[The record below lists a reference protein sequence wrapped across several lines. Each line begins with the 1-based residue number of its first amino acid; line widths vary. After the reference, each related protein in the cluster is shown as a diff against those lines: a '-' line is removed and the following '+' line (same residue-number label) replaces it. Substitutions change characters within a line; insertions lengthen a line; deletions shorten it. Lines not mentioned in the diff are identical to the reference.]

1 MQKSVITI
9 CNRIN
14 GMTIAVDHVGK
25 SHFVV
30 KVDGIHA
37 ASATSLGEAHSKAQH
52 IARAGR
58 AAWLER
64 LAFAA

>member
-1 MQKSVITI
+1 MNKPTVTI
-9 CNRIN
+9 KTKD
-14 GMTIAVDHVGK
+14 GMTITVTHTGKQQFSVAIDGVDAF
-25 SHFVV
+25 S
-30 KVDGIHA
+30 
-37 ASATSLGEAHSKAQH
+37 ASSLGEAHSKAQH